1 MRELE
6 DLIKK
11 IMKMLL
17 NMFNNREKNQMK
29 GNIIIKIKM
38 VSLISRLE
46 ILIKFNYINY
56 INYKF
61 IKYKLKNFK

>member
-11 IMKMLL
+11 ITKMLL

-46 ILIKFNYINY
+46 ILIKFNYIKF

-61 IKYKLKNFK
+61 IKYKLKKF

>member
-46 ILIKFNYINY
+46 ILIKFNYIKY

-61 IKYKLKNFK
+61 IKYKLKKF

>member
-46 ILIKFNYINY
+46 ILIKFNYIKY

>member
-11 IMKMLL
+11 ITKMLL

-46 ILIKFNYINY
+46 ILIKFNYIKF
-56 INYKF
+56 INHKF
-61 IKYKLKNFK
+61 IKYKLKKF